1 MSEIFR
7 LERNVDFINSLNGR
21 FGNVNLDLFD
31 NFPAHS
37 LINVTKRSLAVFR
50 SGIGLGRA
58 DEFAA
63 GNRCGCSETGGTDF
77 RIGSGRHIRHTG
89 FVRRGNRGIK
99 RRGNIQ
105 ILNIITIAGSRL
117 TSLRLQRL
125 CGVLRRHGRRLGR
138 NRYRLVDASG
148 ICQQIFSA

>member
-7 LERNVDFINSLNGR
+7 LERNIDFINSLNGR

-37 LINVTKRSLAVFR
+37 LINVAERSLTVFR
-50 SGIGLGRA
+50 GSIGPGRA
-58 DEFAA
+58 DEFTA
-63 GNRCGCSETGGTDF
+63 GNRCGRSETGRTDF
-77 RIGSGRHIRHTG
+77 CIGSGRHIRHTG
-89 FVRRGNRGIK
+89 FGCCGNRGIK

-117 TSLRLQRL
+117 TSLRLQRF
-125 CGVLRRHGRRLGR
+125 CGVLRRHGRRFGR
-138 NRYRLVDASG
+138 NSYGFVDASG
-148 ICQQIFSA
+148 ICQQILSA